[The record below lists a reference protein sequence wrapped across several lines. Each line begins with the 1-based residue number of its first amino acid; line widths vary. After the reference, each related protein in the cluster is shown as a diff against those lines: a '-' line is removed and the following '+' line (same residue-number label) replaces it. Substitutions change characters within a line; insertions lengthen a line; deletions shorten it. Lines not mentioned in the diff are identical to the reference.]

1 MSQLSQS
8 RSLLNLVIAAAVL
21 IGVIAATRT
30 VWAEPTASA
39 SAAGDAGATP
49 FPNDDLYKAFH
60 GRDGVHRVATR
71 LVDLSAADPRISDV
85 FKGQDLPHLKV
96 MLEAQFCYLL
106 GGPCVYT
113 GMDMKAAHKDLGLQ
127 MSDFNALV
135 ENLQKAMDEEHVPF
149 RDQNR
154 LLGKLAPMERNVV
167 VRSGAP
173 KLLGR

>member
-30 VWAEPTASA
+30 VWAEPVASA

-96 MLEAQFCYLL
+96 MLREQFCYILD
-106 GGPCVYT
+106 GPCQYT
-113 GMDMKAAHKDLGLQ
+113 GKDMHTAHKDMGLQ

-135 ENLQKAMDEEHVPF
+135 ENLEKAMDQEHVPF
-149 RDQNR
+149 RAQNK
-154 LLGKLAPMERNVV
+154 LLAKLAPMERTTV
-167 VRSGAP
+167 VR
-173 KLLGR
+173 